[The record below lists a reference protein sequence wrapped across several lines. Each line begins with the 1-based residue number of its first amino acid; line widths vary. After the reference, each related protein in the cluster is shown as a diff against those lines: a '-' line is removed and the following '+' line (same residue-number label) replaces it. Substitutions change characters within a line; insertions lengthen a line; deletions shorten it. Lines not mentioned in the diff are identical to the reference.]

1 MLSIAHDHICDDR
14 LDYSAILLRHSYF
27 LLLTLLT
34 GAISCCSGRCVS
46 GNQFRGDSPRR
57 LGFGCQPKRLFF
69 RMPFLSPKAPRRFA
83 SHEQSRKTVRQ
94 AHRRKKRREL
104 SPSDATNPEL
114 RSTIT
119 MCNRHDP
126 NRVSPNHVG
135 NVVRKSVQIY
145 SAISFRP

>member
-1 MLSIAHDHICDDR
+1 LATWGESSGFAPSMSRECREIKDTGR
-14 LDYSAILLRHSYF
+14 LFDCGRRFDQSGEIRCGDLVSAASR
-27 LLLTLLT
+27 
-34 GAISCCSGRCVS
+34 
-46 GNQFRGDSPRR
+46 ND
-57 LGFGCQPKRLFF
+57 LFF

-104 SPSDATNPEL
+104 SNSDATNPEL
-114 RSTIT
+114 RLTIT

-126 NRVSPNHVG
+126 KRVSPNDVD
-135 NVVRKSVQIY
+135 NVVGKSVQIY